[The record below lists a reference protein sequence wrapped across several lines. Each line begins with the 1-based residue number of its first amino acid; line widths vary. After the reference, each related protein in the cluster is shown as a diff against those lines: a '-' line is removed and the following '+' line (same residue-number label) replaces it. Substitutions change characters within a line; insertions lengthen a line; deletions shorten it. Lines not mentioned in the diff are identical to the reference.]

1 LQNQEQ
7 ESSIIE
13 LELNLDLEE
22 HPSSEFNQVPLFETG
37 SQLVTKKQSFIKK
50 ENKDVSSIIGK
61 SLLTWNLRDTKPIWS
76 LYNIPYILIRR
87 KWQKYLISSLLTDLP
102 LELWND
108 SQIQKWKDFKQKM
121 HWIFTNWM
129 KDSDVS
135 HSGRHNSR

>member
-61 SLLTWNLRDTKPIWS
+61 SLLT
-76 LYNIPYILIRR
+76 
-87 KWQKYLISSLLTDLP
+87 
-102 LELWND
+102 
-108 SQIQKWKDFKQKM
+108 
-121 HWIFTNWM
+121 
-129 KDSDVS
+129 
-135 HSGRHNSR
+135 